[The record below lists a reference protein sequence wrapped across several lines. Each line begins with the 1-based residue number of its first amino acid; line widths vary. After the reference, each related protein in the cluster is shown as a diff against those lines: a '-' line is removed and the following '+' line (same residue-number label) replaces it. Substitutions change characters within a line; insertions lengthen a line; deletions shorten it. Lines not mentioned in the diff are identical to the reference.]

1 MLSSVPFSFADSE
14 LLAGSF
20 SGSLVTFLLAKID
33 CSYLSQS
40 ATNFSYV
47 SIFIQ

>member
-1 MLSSVPFSFADSE
+1 MVSSVLFSFADAE

-20 SGSLVTFLLAKID
+20 SGSLVMFLLAKIER
-33 CSYLSQS
+33 
-40 ATNFSYV
+40 ATNSSYV